1 MPGLLKQEK
10 CKYLKI
16 SAYKKIHDPN
26 LYDMT
31 EKDRL
36 TEHSTSGSTFM
47 LPKEEMLEI
56 RRKGKK
62 IRIGIPSDKEKVEY
76 RIPLSPQAVELL
88 VSYGHEILIEKD
100 AGKAASYTDEE
111 YQAAGA
117 LIMADRKEIFECD
130 IVLRVSPF
138 NESEIDMMKGHQAM
152 ISNLQIN
159 SHSPESIGKLM
170 QKKMTTIAY
179 EYLEDEDGSKPVVQ
193 LMSQIS
199 GSASIFLFNEYMS
212 KSRGGKGVFLGSI
225 TGISPAELVILG
237 SGTSAEYATRAALGL
252 GAIVKVFDDNI
263 CSLRKLEEKFP
274 QRIFTSVFYPKVV
287 RKALKSADA
296 VLGAMP
302 IGIPPS
308 FRITEDMVKKMKP
321 GSVIVDLNV
330 SHGGCFETS
339 RPTDLNNPTF
349 VEHGVVHYCVP
360 NLPAIVA
367 RTASIALSN
376 VLIPILIAIGEIGG
390 IDNYIKN
397 SKSFRKGVCIYNGIL
412 TNAALAEKVFLP
424 YKDIDLLLAV
434 Y

>member
-1 MPGLLKQEK
+1 
-10 CKYLKI
+10 
-16 SAYKKIHDPN
+16 
-26 LYDMT
+26 MT

-36 TEHSTSGSTFM
+36 TEHSASGSTFM
-47 LPKEEMLEI
+47 LPKEEMLEVK
-56 RRKGKK
+56 RKGKK
-62 IRIGIPSDKEKVEY
+62 IRIGIPSDKEKVEF
-76 RIPLSPQAVELL
+76 RVPLTPQAVELL

-111 YQAAGA
+111 YRTAGA
-117 LIMADRKEIFECD
+117 LVMDDRKEIFECD
-130 IVLRVSPF
+130 IVLRISPF
-138 NESEIDMMKGHQAM
+138 DEAEIDMLKGHQAL

-159 SHSPESIGKLM
+159 AQCSSSIGKLI
-170 QKKMTTIAY
+170 QKKVTNIAY
-179 EYLEDEDGSKPVVQ
+179 EYLEDEDGSKLVVE

-212 KSRGGKGVFLGSI
+212 KSRDGKGVFLGSI

-237 SGTSAEYATRAALGL
+237 SGTSAEYAARAAIGL

-274 QRIFTSVFYPKVV
+274 QRIFSSVFYPKVV

-302 IGIPPS
+302 IGMPPS
-308 FRITEDMVKKMKP
+308 FRITEDMIKKMKP
-321 GSVIVDLNV
+321 GSVIIDLNV
-330 SHGGCFETS
+330 SQGGCFETS
-339 RPTDLNNPTF
+339 RCTDLNNPSF

-390 IDNYIKN
+390 IENYIKN
-397 SKSFRKGVCIYNGIL
+397 SKSFRKGVYVYNGIL
-412 TNAALAEKVFLP
+412 TNSTLAEKFNLP